1 MSSSSSASE
10 ARRKAEIE
18 AKKAKLQEIRRQ
30 REERA
35 QRLKSTSAAL
45 PESSTTASSR
55 KDLDDLVNSLISG
68 QGATRSGRASVIG
81 DPSSPRK
88 SVLAAS
94 RVASGID
101 PPSSEFGGSDFDVP
115 PSTPGAPGTTATT
128 TAVGDGGSV
137 RSAPVEL
144 IDVETELF
152 ELPQRHRVFYTKEVQ
167 TTAVGDSDDEY
178 DATTNGRNFSRSGP
192 SGSVG
197 AEARIKETEESLRAK
212 ILAEHQADLA
222 ARQEEERLEREIA
235 QQLRELTDDERL
247 AIYSAQ
253 DFSDFVEHSSK
264 IVERALTD
272 TYDYMRDY
280 RISADDSLNALN
292 SGSQLRIVRKFGTGD
307 KTFANRSITAMD
319 WSTKYPELCV
329 VAYNRNNQDGD
340 APDGLVAV
348 WNMHLGDRPEFVFH
362 AQTDV
367 LSVCFSPFHPNLV
380 VGGTYSGQILIWDTR
395 ARSLPVLKTPLSAAG
410 HTHPVYGL
418 KIIGSANAHNLV
430 SASTDGTICWWMLD
444 MLARPQETLELV
456 NTLHP
461 KTDEVAVTS
470 LGLVDQ
476 ETTSFLVGSED
487 GHVYAGNRYDRAGLK
502 AGLNMN
508 EVYRGH
514 VAPITG
520 IHFHPLNGGA
530 VVDFSDLFLTS
541 SMDWTSKLW
550 RLKPA
555 SSTSSGSGASI
566 TPSSSLTSSL
576 NTGRNATAVP
586 STAAAGLGAILSFEE
601 SNNYIYD
608 VAWSP
613 THPAVFA
620 QVDGTGRLD
629 LFNLNLD
636 TERPITSISPSTTTT
651 ASHASSS
658 TATGGG
664 EANVDATAT
673 ATGMVGVVGGRALN
687 KVAWA
692 RNGRRVAVG
701 GSEGVVYVYEVNEGL
716 ATAGEEEFTLF
727 QSVVARLLSSS
738 AAGVGGE
745 GGGRGEW
752 DQSVK

>member
-1 MSSSSSASE
+1 MSSSSSSASE

-18 AKKAKLQEIRRQ
+18 AKKAKLLEIRRQ

-55 KDLDDLVNSLISG
+55 RDLDDLVNSLISG

-88 SVLAAS
+88 SVLAGS
-94 RVASGID
+94 RVASVID

-115 PSTPGAPGTTATT
+115 PSTPGAPGTAVTATT
-128 TAVGDGGSV
+128 TAVGDVGSV

-152 ELPQRHRVFYTKEVQ
+152 ELPQKQRVFYTKEVQ
-167 TTAVGDSDDEY
+167 TAAVGDSDDEY
-178 DATTNGRNFSRSGP
+178 DGAQNGRSGSGP
-192 SGSVG
+192 SGGVG

-280 RISADDSLNALN
+280 RISADDSLDALN
-292 SGSQLRIVRKFGTGD
+292 SGSQLRIARKFGAGD

-329 VAYNRNNQDGD
+329 VAYNRNDQDED

-555 SSTSSGSGASI
+555 SSTAPAASSGL
-566 TPSSSLTSSL
+566 TPSSSLASGLGASRTAPS
-576 NTGRNATAVP
+576 ATA
-586 STAAAGLGAILSFEE
+586 SGAAGLGAILSFEE
-601 SNNYIYD
+601 SNDYIYD
-608 VAWSP
+608 VGWSP

-629 LFNLNLD
+629 VFNLNVD
-636 TERPITSISPSTTTT
+636 TERPVASITPTSASSTT
-651 ASHASSS
+651 
-658 TATGGG
+658 
-664 EANVDATAT
+664 ANGVDGAGDAG
-673 ATGMVGVVGGRALN
+673 ARALN

-692 RNGRRVAVG
+692 RTGRKVAVG
-701 GSEGVVYVYEVNEGL
+701 GSDGVVYVYDVNEAL
-716 ATAGEEEFTLF
+716 AVAGEDEFTGF
-727 QSVVARLLSSS
+727 QGVLACLLSAS
-738 AAGVGGE
+738 AGAGGASAV
-745 GGGRGEW
+745 R
-752 DQSVK
+752 V

>member
-1 MSSSSSASE
+1 MSSSSSSASE

-88 SVLAAS
+88 SMLAGNRA
-94 RVASGID
+94 VSGMD
-101 PPSSEFGGSDFDVP
+101 PPSSDFGGSDFEMP
-115 PSTPGAPGTTATT
+115 PSTPGAPGTAATTTT
-128 TAVGDGGSV
+128 TAVGDFGSSV
-137 RSAPVEL
+137 RSAPVEF

-152 ELPQRHRVFYTKEVQ
+152 ELPQKQRVYYTKEVQ
-167 TTAVGDSDDEY
+167 TAVVGDSDDEY
-178 DATTNGRNFSRSGP
+178 DPTNSNGRNFGGSGP
-192 SGSVG
+192 SGGVG

-222 ARQEEERLEREIA
+222 ARREEERLEHEIA
-235 QQLRELTDDERL
+235 QQLRELTEDERL

-280 RISADDSLNALN
+280 RISADDSLDALN
-292 SGSQLRIVRKFGTGD
+292 SGSQLRIARRFGAGD

-329 VAYNRNNQDGD
+329 VAYNRNDQDED

-541 SMDWTSKLW
+541 SMDWTSRLW
-550 RLKPA
+550 RLRPA
-555 SSTSSGSGASI
+555 SSTATSSSAGGI
-566 TPSSSLTSSL
+566 TPSSSLTSGLSAAR
-576 NTGRNATAVP
+576 TSAAAAS
-586 STAAAGLGAILSFEE
+586 STSAGAAGLGSILSFEE
-601 SNNYIYD
+601 SNDYIYD

-613 THPAVFA
+613 SHPAVFA

-629 LFNLNLD
+629 VFNLNLD
-636 TERPITSISPSTTTT
+636 TERPVTSITPSSPSAT
-651 ASHASSS
+651 AASSS
-658 TATGGG
+658 GAATNG
-664 EANVDATAT
+664 EGTVDAAAT
-673 ATGMVGVVGGRALN
+673 AAGRALN

-692 RNGRRVAVG
+692 RNGRKLAVG
-701 GSEGVVYVYEVNEGL
+701 GSEGVAYVYEVNEGL
-716 ATAGEEEFTLF
+716 AGAGEDEFKLF
-727 QSVVARLLSSS
+727 QSVVARLLSTAGA
-738 AAGVGGE
+738 AAGGAGGV
-745 GGGRGEW
+745 R
-752 DQSVK
+752 V